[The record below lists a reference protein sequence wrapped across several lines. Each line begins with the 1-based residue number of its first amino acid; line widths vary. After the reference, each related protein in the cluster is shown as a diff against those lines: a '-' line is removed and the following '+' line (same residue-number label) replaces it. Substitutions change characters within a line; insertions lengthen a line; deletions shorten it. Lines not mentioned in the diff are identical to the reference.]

1 MSVEGGYSPGRF
13 GRALGWATALYLVL
27 PLFIILPVSMTDQ
40 RFLSLPH
47 EGLSL
52 RHYAAL
58 FASGDWFASIA
69 QSFWIACASTILA
82 VSAGTLFAVAAWRI
96 NRRATE
102 LLRALMLLPLI
113 VPSIV
118 YAIGLYRYFGW
129 WDLLDRF
136 AGVVIA
142 HGVTG
147 IPYVVITVST
157 ALASFDVRLEQAA
170 RGMGASL
177 RQVLAWVILPR
188 IMPGIV
194 SGAIFAFIHS
204 WDELVIV
211 LFIASRDVF
220 TLPRRIWDGIN
231 ENQDPIMAA
240 VAMLL
245 IVFTTLLLVVDLA
258 VRRRRDG

>member
-1 MSVEGGYSPGRF
+1 
-13 GRALGWATALYLVL
+13 LYLVL

-58 FASGDWFASIA
+58 FASGEWFASIA

-82 VSAGTLFAVAAWRI
+82 VSAGTLFAIAAWRI

-170 RGMGASL
+170 RGVTDGRDAACD
-177 RQVLAWVILPR
+177 VLGEEEEEEARAL
-188 IMPGIV
+188 
-194 SGAIFAFIHS
+194 
-204 WDELVIV
+204 
-211 LFIASRDVF
+211 
-220 TLPRRIWDGIN
+220 
-231 ENQDPIMAA
+231 
-240 VAMLL
+240 
-245 IVFTTLLLVVDLA
+245 DLA
-258 VRRRRDG
+258 VEARKRGRVDGRVGDGERDAARRDGAHVERAKGREARARLGAQDVEERTEARGQVGGAELVDVGAGRRRE